1 LRAFLLYLI
10 VMLHTNRF
18 FDFFPPPQ
26 FLEMPAIGIDISGR
40 SVRFAELKHK
50 GGAFVLGRFGEKEIP
65 PGVVVSGQIR
75 KHEELR
81 NVLAELKQEHDFTFV
96 RISLPEE
103 QGYSLKIQIPRV
115 KPKEIYE
122 SLELQL
128 QEHVPLA
135 AQEAVFDYS
144 LVACGEEMKDV
155 YEIGLSVMPH
165 KVIES
170 YVRLFNGTGLIP
182 LSFEFE
188 AHAIARSVIKQ
199 GNCDAFILLDI
210 GATRTGIAVQSQGV
224 ITFTSTINVGGHSLT
239 ESISNTLGISFE
251 EAKQQKESRGL
262 LDGKGD
268 PLYQALISRLA
279 VLRDEFNKHYTYIK
293 THKNITGKGENN
305 VKRIVV
311 CGGEANVPGFANYLA
326 ATLKTDIEI
335 ANPWT
340 NVNSLTDY
348 VPEIPSNHALRY
360 VTALGLAQRSPL

>member
-1 LRAFLLYLI
+1 MLR
-10 VMLHTNRF
+10 TNRF

-26 FLEMPAIGIDISGR
+26 FLEMPVIGIDISDR

-50 GGAFVLGRFGEKEIP
+50 DGAFVLGKFGEKKISS
-65 PGVVVSGQIR
+65 GVVVSGQIR
-75 KHEELR
+75 KQEELR
-81 NVLAELKQEHDFTFV
+81 SVLAELKQEHAFTFA

-128 QEHVPLA
+128 EEHVPLS

-144 LVACGEEMKDV
+144 LVASGEELKDI
-155 YEIGLSVMPH
+155 YEIGLSVIPR
-165 KVIES
+165 KFIES
-170 YVRLFNGTGLIP
+170 YVHLFNGTGLTP

-188 AHAIARSVIKQ
+188 AHAIARSVIRQ
-199 GNCDAFILLDI
+199 GNCDAFLLLDI
-210 GATRTGIAVQSQGV
+210 GARRTGIAVQSQGI

-239 ESISNTLGISFE
+239 ESISKELGISFE

-279 VLRDEFNKHYTYIK
+279 VLRDEVNKHYTYIK
-293 THKNITGKGENN
+293 THKNITGNGENGIE
-305 VKRIVV
+305 RIII

-340 NVNSLTDY
+340 NVNPLTDY
-348 VPEIPSNHALRY
+348 IPEISRNHALRY